1 MKDSAHACDSD
12 KKAGV
17 LISVVVPVYNEE
29 EVLPAFHKR
38 TSAVLDSMSIAAE
51 VVYVND
57 GSDDNTLAVL
67 KDLRE
72 RDSRVAIVELSRNF
86 GKEIAL
92 TAGLDHA
99 KGSAVIV
106 IDADLQDP
114 PELMPTLVKDWQD
127 GFDVVYA
134 KRSTREGET
143 FLKKATAHAFYR
155 LISRVSRVEMP
166 EDVGDFR
173 LLSRQTVDS
182 LKQLRE
188 QHRFMK
194 GLFAW
199 IGYSQKAVLYQRE
212 PRFAGRSKWN
222 YWRLWN
228 FAIEGITSYTIAPLK
243 VATYVGIA
251 IALLG
256 FAYAGVIVY
265 RTLMYGNPV
274 AGYPSLIVLILFLGG
289 VQLITLG
296 MIGEYL
302 GRVFDET
309 KRRPLY
315 FVRDYHPAEAKLP
328 ALAESN
334 TNDAPGSPA

>member
-1 MKDSAHACDSD
+1 MKDSAHACDSN

-17 LISVVVPVYNEE
+17 LISVVVPVYNED

-51 VVYVND
+51 VIYVND
-57 GSDDNTLAVL
+57 GSDDNTLPVL
-67 KDLRE
+67 MDLRE
-72 RDSRVAIVELSRNF
+72 RDSRVAIVDLSRNF

-92 TAGLDHA
+92 SAGLDYA

-114 PELMPTLVKDWQD
+114 PELIPTLVKDWQD

-143 FLKKATAHAFYR
+143 FLKKVTAHAFYR

-173 LLSRQTVDS
+173 LLSRQTVES

-188 QHRFMK
+188 QHRSMK

-212 PRFAGRSKWN
+212 PRFAGQSKWS
-222 YWRLWN
+222 YWSLWN

-251 IALLG
+251 VALLA
-256 FAYAGVIVY
+256 FVYAGVIVY

-328 ALAESN
+328 TLAESN
-334 TNDAPGSPA
+334 TNGAPGSPA